1 MSSPDGRLAANH
13 LLDANRLLDGKRVLV
28 TGAAQG
34 MGRAIAVLAAQQGA
48 ASVAIIDLNE
58 PAAEETASFVQAHGS
73 ASEVFVTDLR
83 DSTQIAAMIDGVV
96 AFAGGLDT
104 VVNNAAVIDSMFVE
118 GAGLESID
126 EMTWDSVMDVNLKAV
141 WLITKLAAPHLR
153 SSDRGPSIVNS
164 GSVSGVNGTR
174 SGVAYGAS
182 KAALIQFTKSAAI
195 AMAPSVR
202 VNVFLPGA
210 IDTPMRRQF
219 VEAAPDPV
227 AAERFMS
234 GAHLIPRAGT
244 SDEVAQVACFLAS
257 DAASFVTGAVL
268 AVDGGTLAWRGLRD

>member
-1 MSSPDGRLAANH
+1 MPPSDGILAA
-13 LLDANRLLDGKRVLV
+13 DRLLDRKRILV

-34 MGRAIAVLAAQQGA
+34 MGRAIAVRAAQQGA
-48 ASVAIIDLNE
+48 ESVVIVDLNAS
-58 PAAEETASFVQAHGS
+58 AAEETATLVEECGS
-73 ASEVFVTDLR
+73 NSEVLVTDLR
-83 DSTQIAAMIDGVV
+83 DSAQISSMIERAV

-118 GAGLESID
+118 GANLESID
-126 EMTWDSVMDVNLKAV
+126 EATWDAVMDVNLKAV
-141 WLITKLAAPHLR
+141 WLVTKLAAAHLR

-195 AMAPSVR
+195 ALAPLVR

-210 IDTPMRRQF
+210 IDTPMRRHV
-219 VEAAPDPV
+219 VEAAADPV

-244 SDEVAQVACFLAS
+244 CDEVAQVACFLAS